1 MTRAP
6 DDGTS
11 PPAAPPVHGDEPADA
26 ALPRPVQEHL
36 ARQLR
41 AEYHRTEDKPAF
53 LGDPAVPAVFDEH
66 LHRLEAKEREI
77 IGERGLEAVEAALLD
92 PSGAVR
98 VQED

>member
-1 MTRAP
+1 MTGAEDDRDARDAP
-6 DDGTS
+6 LPVPDE
-11 PPAAPPVHGDEPADA
+11 AAGDA
-26 ALPRPVQEHL
+26 ALPRPIQEHL

-66 LHRLEAKEREI
+66 LHRLEEKEREK

-92 PSGAVR
+92 PSGAVKL
-98 VQED
+98 DD

>member
-6 DDGTS
+6 DDRS
-11 PPAAPPVHGDEPADA
+11 PPDAAPPVHGDEPGDA

-53 LGDPAVPAVFDEH
+53 LGDPAVPVIFEEH
-66 LHRLEAKEREI
+66 LHRIEEKEREI

-92 PSGAVR
+92 PSGAVKL
-98 VQED
+98 QDP

>member
-6 DDGTS
+6 DDGHS
-11 PPAAPPVHGDEPADA
+11 HDVAPTTDGDHPVDP

-53 LGDPAVPAVFDEH
+53 LGDPAVPAAFDEH
-66 LHRLEAKEREI
+66 LLRLEAKEREI

-92 PSGAVR
+92 PSGAVK
-98 VQED
+98 VQEN